1 MATKTTKTTKAVK
14 ATKTVK
20 ATKKATVVAAPEK
33 REKKDVYFY
42 AVGRRKASVARV
54 RLFSQKS
61 LKENE
66 VVINGKTVQEYVTVP
81 EFRQVLFA
89 PFELTGQ
96 NKGFRATVVV
106 RGGGVR
112 GQVEAIRL
120 GVARALTL
128 FDANFRPVLKAAKLL
143 TRDARK
149 VERKKPGLKKA
160 RRAPQ
165 WAKR

>member
-1 MATKTTKTTKAVK
+1 MATKTTKTTKTVK
-14 ATKTVK
+14 KTV
-20 ATKKATVVAAPEK
+20 AVAAEK
-33 REKKDVYFY
+33 REKKEKYFY
-42 AVGRRKASVARV
+42 AVGRRKTSVARV
-54 RLFSQKS
+54 RLFSQKN

-66 VVINGKTVQEYVTVP
+66 VVVNGKTVQEYVTVP
-81 EFRQVLFA
+81 EFRQVLFT

-96 NKGFRATVVV
+96 NKGFRATVIV

-120 GVARALTL
+120 GVARALAL
-128 FDANFRPVLKAAKLL
+128 FDENFRPVLKSAKLL

>member
-1 MATKTTKTTKAVK
+1 MATKTTKTAKTTKAVK
-14 ATKTVK
+14 TVK
-20 ATKKATVVAAPEK
+20 KTAIVSAPGK

-42 AVGRRKASVARV
+42 AVGRRKTSVARV

-81 EFRQVLFA
+81 EFRQILFA

-120 GVARALTL
+120 GVARALAV
-128 FDANFRPVLKAAKLL
+128 FDANFRPVLKTAGLL

-149 VERKKPGLKKA
+149 VERKKAGLKKA

>member
-1 MATKTTKTTKAVK
+1 MATKTTKTAKTTKAVK
-14 ATKTVK
+14 TVK
-20 ATKKATVVAAPEK
+20 KTAIVSAPGK

-42 AVGRRKASVARV
+42 AVGRRKTSVARV

-81 EFRQVLFA
+81 EFRQILFA
-89 PFELTGQ
+89 SFELTGQ

-120 GVARALTL
+120 GVARALAV
-128 FDANFRPVLKAAKLL
+128 FDANFRPVLKTAGLL

-149 VERKKPGLKKA
+149 VERKKAGLKKA